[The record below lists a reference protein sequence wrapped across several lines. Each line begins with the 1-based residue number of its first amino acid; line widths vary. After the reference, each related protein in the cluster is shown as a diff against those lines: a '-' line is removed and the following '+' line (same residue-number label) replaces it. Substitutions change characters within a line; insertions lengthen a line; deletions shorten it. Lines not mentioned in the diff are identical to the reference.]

1 MFFPRDINDI
11 ILNNSPL
18 SSLAHSIT
26 TTRSPNKKKV
36 FFLVVVISPDHSD
49 PTRQCDGQHRR
60 GLRLQSRLPPIPRRN
75 AAEGDDRCYN
85 TIQKGG
91 LLRNNMLVFDFF
103 CGSGILGDELISI
116 IRRDYPYL
124 QRRRFLTDF
133 RHGFEK
139 WPVHDAPNFDH
150 FVAELEEERR
160 KAPLMR
166 RGRGRE

>member
-1 MFFPRDINDI
+1 MTVSIDVGYDSNRGYRRFLAEP
-11 ILNNSPL
+11 PL
-18 SSLAHSIT
+18 KETI
-26 TTRSPNKKKV
+26 
-36 FFLVVVISPDHSD
+36 
-49 PTRQCDGQHRR
+49 
-60 GLRLQSRLPPIPRRN
+60 
-75 AAEGDDRCYN
+75 AAALCYN

-139 WPVHDAPNFDH
+139 WPVHDAPNFDR

-160 KAPLMR
+160 KVPLMR

>member
-1 MFFPRDINDI
+1 MTVSIDVGYDSNRGYRRF
-11 ILNNSPL
+11 LAETPL
-18 SSLAHSIT
+18 KETI
-26 TTRSPNKKKV
+26 
-36 FFLVVVISPDHSD
+36 
-49 PTRQCDGQHRR
+49 
-60 GLRLQSRLPPIPRRN
+60 
-75 AAEGDDRCYN
+75 AAALCYN

-139 WPVHDAPNFDH
+139 WPVHDAPNFER
-150 FVAELEEERR
+150 FVVELEEERR

>member
-1 MFFPRDINDI
+1 MTVSIDVGYDSNRGYRRF
-11 ILNNSPL
+11 LAETPL
-18 SSLAHSIT
+18 KETI
-26 TTRSPNKKKV
+26 
-36 FFLVVVISPDHSD
+36 
-49 PTRQCDGQHRR
+49 
-60 GLRLQSRLPPIPRRN
+60 
-75 AAEGDDRCYN
+75 AAALCYN

-139 WPVHDAPNFDH
+139 WPVHDAPNFDR

-160 KAPLMR
+160 KASLMR